1 MAETE
6 SAPAAAEVPAV
17 DPTQPPSKENELTYE
32 FEVIILL
39 YAIVTLFFRNTKT
52 TSSKISPKS
61 KIEKFLTTVPS
72 SAFLEKSEFAFRA
85 AFRQFRSPFRN
96 STANSTALKRR

>member
-32 FEVIILL
+32 FEVIISL
-39 YAIVTLFFRNTKT
+39 YAILTIFFSGIQKPLLR
-52 TSSKISPKS
+52 
-61 KIEKFLTTVPS
+61 KFLQNQRS
-72 SAFLEKSEFAFRA
+72 KSF
-85 AFRQFRSPFRN
+85 
-96 STANSTALKRR
+96 